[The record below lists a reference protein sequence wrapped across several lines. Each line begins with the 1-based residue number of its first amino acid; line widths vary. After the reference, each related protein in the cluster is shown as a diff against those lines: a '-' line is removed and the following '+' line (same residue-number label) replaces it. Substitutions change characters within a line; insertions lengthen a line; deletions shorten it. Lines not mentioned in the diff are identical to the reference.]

1 MTIGSLFGRRSQP
14 DPVHD
19 LYVVITHQSRLPD
32 FYLRLDVPD
41 TVDGRFDMIT
51 LHAFLVLHRLKA
63 EGEAAAPF
71 AQAFFDLMFADMDR
85 NLREMGAGDM
95 GVGTTSSSARGEEA
109 NGAVARPSPP
119 VSSASSGAP
128 RVSRASSSPSFSLS
142 SSSESAQEPHTSRT
156 GTVPDP
162 SAATAGARAAE
173 LSDSYAS
180 LRLDIS
186 VRAPERE
193 SIASWATAVGYSDG
207 ERRSRETVGSAQGYS
222 RL

>member
-1 MTIGSLFGRRSQP
+1 MTISSLFGRRSQS

-95 GVGTTSSSARGEEA
+95 GVGRRVKTMVTAFYGR
-109 NGAVARPSPP
+109 VA
-119 VSSASSGAP
+119 AYEKG
-128 RVSRASSSPSFSLS
+128 LD
-142 SSSESAQEPHTSRT
+142 ED
-156 GTVPDP
+156 G
-162 SAATAGARAAE
+162 
-173 LSDSYAS
+173 AS
-180 LRLDIS
+180 LAESLQRNLYRGAEI
-186 VRAPERE
+186 PEE
-193 SIASWATAVGYSDG
+193 SIAAMVGYVK
-207 ERRSRETVGSAQGYS
+207 REATSLSAMSFDALAAGKVS
-222 RL
+222 FGPPPEAGR